1 MWHPTKYEYDGAIFR
16 CPGKCGVFDP
26 VLSRLVTPVEVM
38 AGKAEVLA
46 GKEA

>member
-26 VLSRLVTPVEVM
+26 VLSRFVTPVKVM
-38 AGKAEVLA
+38 AGKAEVSA
-46 GKEA
+46 EKKA